1 MINIE
6 RLREKLNRVMD
17 DKKDEAN
24 MASFLDINCKIPDEV
39 SGFLTDFLKLE
50 TQEEELLGQLFKLT
64 PDQITILA
72 TLVMIANGRTADF
85 IRLERNMIALKLSV
99 TDYIASG
106 NMDYRKTSVD
116 EGEKN
121 PEAMLD
127 ALIRMREIVKKAHQD
142 EKELD

>member
-1 MINIE
+1 MINVE
-6 RLREKLNRVMD
+6 RLKQKLNRVMN

-24 MASFLDINCKIPDEV
+24 MASFLDINCKVPDEI

-50 TQEEELLGQLFKLT
+50 TQEEELLSQLFKLT
-64 PDQITILA
+64 PDQVTILA
-72 TLVMIANGRTADF
+72 TLAMIANGRTADF
-85 IRLERNMIALKLSV
+85 IRLERNMIALKLSI

-106 NMDYRKTSVD
+106 NMDYRRTSVD

-127 ALIRMREIVKKAHQD
+127 ALIKMREIVKKAQQY